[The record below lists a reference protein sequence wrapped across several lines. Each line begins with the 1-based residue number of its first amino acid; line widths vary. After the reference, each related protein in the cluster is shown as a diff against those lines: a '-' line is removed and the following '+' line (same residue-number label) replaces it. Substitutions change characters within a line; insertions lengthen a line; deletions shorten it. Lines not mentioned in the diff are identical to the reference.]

1 MIPAPKC
8 PDRVNRSSNII
19 VYFLTNVF
27 EIFDSI
33 LNRVSINRNIITF
46 YKRIEFLS
54 AEMPREIIFHVV
66 VISVV
71 NIEACWDTLSHCFI
85 EGRQVLNRDVAKVA
99 GIHATSYIVPDG
111 IWNNLVTNWHC
122 KTNGGTTPPMSVRHY
137 RNIFLS
143 LERRVVHQ
151 RLYLFECRLIKQRLF
166 SVKRCSIVLAIY
178 LKHHG
183 KRYGARLHKCF
194 GEVSDTFFSYHLL
207 QYLRTSGRNGGPK
220 L

>member
-8 PDRVNRSSNII
+8 PDRINCSSNII

-46 YKRIEFLS
+46 YKRIEFLTT
-54 AEMPREIIFHVV
+54 EMPRKIIFHVV
-66 VISVV
+66 VIPVV
-71 NIEACWDTLSHCFI
+71 NVEACWDTLSHCFI

-122 KTNGGTTPPMSVRHY
+122 KTNGGTTPPMRIRSNSNVVV
-137 RNIFLS
+137 S

-151 RLYLFECRLIKQRLF
+151 RLYLFECRLIKQRF
-166 SVKRCSIVLAIY
+166 VPVKRCSIVLAIY
-178 LKHHG
+178 LKRH
-183 KRYGARLHKCF
+183 RRVYGPSLHKSF
-194 GEVSDTFFSYHLL
+194 GEVSGTFFSYHLL
-207 QYLRTSGRNGGPK
+207 QHLRTPRRNGGPK